1 MSRGGNYKTSKIV
14 GGETLTTTTST
25 VNTQVKTVNGLCPKK
40 NYFKNPNPNENYV
53 FMAGTVRPPYP
64 NMEREFEM
72 QGVT

>member
-14 GGETLTTTTST
+14 GGESLTTSTST

-40 NYFKNPNPNENYV
+40 NYYKNSNPNENYV
-53 FMAGTVRPPYP
+53 FLAGTIRPPY
-64 NMEREFEM
+64 EREFEM

>member
-14 GGETLTTTTST
+14 GGESLTTSTST
-25 VNTQVKTVNGLCPKK
+25 VNTQIKSANGLCPKK
-40 NYFKNPNPNENYV
+40 NYFKSQNPNENYV
-53 FMAGTVRPPYP
+53 FMSGTVQPPY

>member
-14 GGETLTTTTST
+14 GGETLTTSTST
-25 VNTQVKTVNGLCPKK
+25 VNTQVKTVNGLCSKK
-40 NYFKNPNPNENYV
+40 NYLKSTKPDEKYV
-53 FMAGTVRPPYP
+53 FMTGTVRPPY